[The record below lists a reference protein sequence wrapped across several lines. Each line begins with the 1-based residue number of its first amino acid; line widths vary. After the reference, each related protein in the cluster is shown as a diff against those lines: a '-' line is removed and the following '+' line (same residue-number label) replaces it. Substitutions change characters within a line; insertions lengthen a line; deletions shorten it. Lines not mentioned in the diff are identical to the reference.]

1 MFSLVGEN
9 RRIPSQIIT
18 EFQHVEG
25 RELIIKVPER
35 EREKRSHQQMF
46 GSQNDFETSQQQ
58 QNLENSV
65 FKVLEQKCPYPNG
78 GPKAAEFPV
87 LRGKLYN
94 RHIRSNS

>member
-46 GSQNDFETSQQQ
+46 GSQNDF
-58 QNLENSV
+58 
-65 FKVLEQKCPYPNG
+65 
-78 GPKAAEFPV
+78 
-87 LRGKLYN
+87 
-94 RHIRSNS
+94 